1 MSSKQNCLEI
11 KNLVFKWNTTNT
23 FELKINSFQIEN
35 GKKILLLGESGTG
48 KSTLLN
54 IISGIIK
61 PISGSILVKGSNILL
76 LDNNERDFFRA
87 SNLGVIFQQFNLI
100 EYMSPITNILLPCYF
115 TLFKDND
122 YGYYYN
128 RALELAEKLGIEKD
142 ILIKSKSSN
151 LSVGQKQRI
160 SIIRSII
167 NNPKLIL
174 ADEPTSALDSK
185 NKKKFLSILFN
196 MCKDEVITLLFV
208 SHDTTLKKYFDD
220 VINLEKIK
228 N

>member
-1 MSSKQNCLEI
+1 MSSKKNCLEI
-11 KNLVFKWNTTNT
+11 KNLVFKWNATNT

-35 GKKILLLGESGTG
+35 GKKILLLGESGSG

-54 IISGIIK
+54 IINGIIK
-61 PISGSILVKGSNILL
+61 PISGSIFIKDSNILL
-76 LDNNERDFFRA
+76 LDNKERDFFRA

-100 EYMSPITNILLPCYF
+100 EYIPPITNILLPCYF
-115 TLFKDND
+115 TLFKDKE

-128 RALELAEKLGIEKD
+128 RAIELAEKLGIEKD
-142 ILIKSKSSN
+142 TLIKSKSSN
-151 LSVGQKQRI
+151 LSVGQKQRV

-167 NNPKLIL
+167 NNPQLIL

-196 MCKDEVITLLFV
+196 MCKDENITLLFV
-208 SHDTTLKKYFDD
+208 SHDTTLKNYFDD